1 MSSELGSQF
10 LHWEQR
16 DSVAWVRIDRPEKRN
31 ALTSNMY
38 FGIRTAVD
46 RVNASPKLRA
56 LVITGTGDVFAPG
69 GDLTGAGEE
78 GELDVG
84 RLLGSGVVPFDAI
97 RESRKPVVSMVNGL
111 CMGGGLLITML
122 SDVAIASDRATFGA
136 PELRRGV
143 ADAYHAAVLPEHVGI
158 AVARDM
164 LFTGRRLDAAEAL
177 GLGLVARVVP
187 HDDLLE
193 TTETVLHDLL
203 LSAPRARAALKRLM
217 NARYGSVDKL
227 TFDESIAGDEVVE
240 GFTAFIEKRS
250 PSWVPPELDTGRA

>member
-1 MSSELGSQF
+1 MQSELGSQY

-46 RVNASPKLRA
+46 RVNQSPTLRA
-56 LVITGTGDVFAPG
+56 LVITGTDDIFAPG

-111 CMGGGLLITML
+111 CMGGGLLIAML

-143 ADAYHAAVLPEHVGI
+143 ADAYHAAVLPEQVGI

-164 LFTGRRLDAAEAL
+164 LFTGRRLNSEEAL
-177 GLGLVARVVP
+177 RYGIVARIVP
-187 HDDLLE
+187 HDDLLA
-193 TTETVLHDLL
+193 TTESVLHDLL
-203 LSAPRARAALKRLM
+203 LSAPRARAALKRIM

-240 GFTAFIEKRS
+240 GFTSFIEKRA